1 MKTSEL
7 NLLKLYQTHSKYK
20 DYWTNE
26 DVIDWKLQLIPE
38 SLEGKTVLDIGAFEG
53 FYSIVCEQRGA
64 KRVVAIDNNK
74 YHNNFCYKEIM
85 KCVST
90 EVEPHCI
97 NLIYLNSI
105 LKEPFDIV
113 LLFDVLSYIEEPLT
127 ALKAIRKM
135 VGQELIVCDTISND
149 QETATMQ
156 LLNTENDNLPIWLV
170 SENCVRTMLYR
181 ADLFP
186 MQKPVPNMENRASI
200 CAIPMNKAANR
211 HGIEHRVL
219 NI

>member
-64 KRVVAIDNNK
+64 KRVVAIDNYK
-74 YHNNFCYKEIM
+74 HHNNFCYKEIA
-85 KCVST
+85 KCIST

-97 NLIYLNSI
+97 NAIYLNS
-105 LKEPFDIV
+105 LFKEPFDIV
-113 LLFDVLSYIEEPLT
+113 L
-127 ALKAIRKM
+127 
-135 VGQELIVCDTISND
+135 
-149 QETATMQ
+149 
-156 LLNTENDNLPIWLV
+156 
-170 SENCVRTMLYR
+170 
-181 ADLFP
+181 
-186 MQKPVPNMENRASI
+186 
-200 CAIPMNKAANR
+200 
-211 HGIEHRVL
+211 
-219 NI
+219 